1 MGRKNRKTLS
11 EILFVWRCLAVVLAT
26 TCFSARSAAFDPTS
40 IASGIGGALGAVDE
54 GIDVGFALTDLLG
67 ELEVS
72 PESEEEVGRATKE
85 LEKLRDRAGELNSNR
100 EEINDLLQTDLSTA
114 KSLSDK
120 LRAVK
125 NMITASKRIA
135 EIMGLRPKAG
145 TAATQIQQLKI
156 NSMILDEL
164 QAIRRQMF
172 LAQLEERQNKVRREL
187 LLNEINKAERGKNS
201 VAPLD
206 LREPSGLHEKGV
218 AYD

>member
-1 MGRKNRKTLS
+1 MAFSNYFIQKRKLIASLGFSVTVALWN
-11 EILFVWRCLAVVLAT
+11 AT
-26 TCFSARSAAFDPTS
+26 ARAFDPT
-40 IASGIGGALGAVDE
+40 ALVGGVMGGMDE

-100 EEINDLLQTDLSTA
+100 QEINDLLQTDLSTA

-145 TAATQIQQLKI
+145 TAASQIQQLKI

-172 LAQLEERQNKVRREL
+172 LANFEERKDKVQRSL
-187 LLNEINKAERGKNS
+187 LLDQIQYQERNTRDGS
-201 VAPLD
+201 VMA
-206 LREPSGLHEKGV
+206 SGGL
-218 AYD
+218 